1 MARRPKAPWVPEV
14 SLEELSPQQ
23 KAIAELIEKGKTV
36 NEIAAEL
43 GVGERTIRKQLERIR
58 KAIMTTR
65 DLNTESRPVSHAH
78 RPPEEDPYAIEE
90 IISTVLTADHLSLQ
104 AKTEMLTQFGHFSC
118 RALAEHLGTTR
129 DSVYTMRTRMRAALA
144 RGKTV
149 RRMATAEE
157 IAALSAKSAEDPSV
171 VAGLAY
177 EVYVIHGDS
186 LSPDAQAA
194 RKLLAAV
201 GGGGPQIR
209 KIAFSDRAR
218 MLKRLLAE
226 RKRLM
231 KVVGR
236 NVYWLVRDVLE
247 QEFVPMSD
255 GILRPRRRL
264 SWEALRA
271 VLEERFRAIT
281 AVNPV
286 RSKVGL
292 EEAGVREGLPVYEL
306 KMGWDGPVA
315 AAVRQMGQAY
325 LVARADRLEGSA
337 ERVAAGRLEQWSPA
351 GGRAVVA
358 AEAGRIE
365 AECTGIAVRHR
376 GCLWSVSD
384 PRLARPGDAVEVVG
398 TYLVVR
404 GRDLRLVVLCEG
416 EVARLAAWFMAG
428 KDCFVRVWEPAADG
442 GDSWREFRCAL
453 PGAEKVML
461 VDVDSLDWEEA
472 ARRERAELEAMSRG
486 GREGRSDP
494 RSRPVRVK
502 PQEDRSRYRVVAGAL
517 RVAEAVER
525 GTKQVPAVVELP
537 QR

>member
-1 MARRPKAPWVPEV
+1 MQVARRPKAPWVPEV
-14 SLEELSPQQ
+14 EPEGLSPQQ
-23 KAIAELIEKGKTV
+23 RQIWNLAKQGLTAA
-36 NEIAAEL
+36 EIARQIGATEE
-43 GVGERTIRKQLERIR
+43 VIKKQLKRIR
-58 KAIMTTR
+58 IKG
-65 DLNTESRPVSHAH
+65 TEDVNKNCQQVSYAH
-78 RPPEEDPYAIEE
+78 RPEEELDEDLTE
-90 IISTVLTADHLSLQ
+90 IISSEHLSLQ
-104 AKTEMLTQFGHFSC
+104 HKVKLLNETGRISM
-118 RALAEHLGTTR
+118 RAMAEHLGTSYGAVR
-129 DSVYTMRTRMRAALA
+129 VMRWRLQREAKRSRTVKRRLAAEEMAALPG
-144 RGKTV
+144 RP
-149 RRMATAEE
+149 AEE
-157 IAALSAKSAEDPSV
+157 PAV
-171 VAGLAY
+171 VRSMAY
-177 EVYVIHGDS
+177 EVYVIHADS
-186 LSPDAQAA
+186 VSPAAQAA
-194 RKLLAAV
+194 RRLLAAL

-209 KIAFSDRAR
+209 QLAFSDRAQI
-218 MLKRLLAE
+218 LKRLLAE
-226 RKRLM
+226 RKGLM
-231 KVVGR
+231 KLVGK

-247 QEFVPMSD
+247 QEFVPMAD
-255 GILRPRRRL
+255 GVLRPRRRL

-292 EEAGVREGLPVYEL
+292 EEAGEREGLPVYEL

-351 GGRAVVA
+351 GGRAVVT

-384 PRLARPGDAVEVVG
+384 PRLVRPGDAVEVVG
-398 TYLVVR
+398 SYLVAR
-404 GRDLRLVVLCEG
+404 GRDLRLVVLCEE

-461 VDVDSLDWEEA
+461 VDVDGLDWEEA